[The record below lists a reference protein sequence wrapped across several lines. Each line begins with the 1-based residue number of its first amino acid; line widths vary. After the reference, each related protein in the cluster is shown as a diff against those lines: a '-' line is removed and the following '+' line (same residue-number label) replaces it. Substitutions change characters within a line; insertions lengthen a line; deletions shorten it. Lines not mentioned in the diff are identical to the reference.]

1 MNSYQLLKNSF
12 CGGFEECV
20 ALLAFDGGK
29 SATGHPGPVV
39 PLRSSPD
46 QAGFAYFSGTRLI
59 GKILFTRTLKG
70 GISIQWRFI
79 EPVPEEITRTFGE
92 GDVAAE
98 PLRSYCFEPDCP
110 VLDFLYRCAYA
121 EYRQLKEGRGNTGL
135 IGQIESACTRVRAH
149 HRVILPSPRLGQNLE
164 RDLDSLARDPVYT
177 WKERL
182 QQSRRMKHTYREIAA
197 LKHRVHRKSGFAVH
211 RWPSRALGS
220 LRGMGRRFLIRP
232 IENLTGL
239 WGYLFLDPL
248 HWFLGVVRANLGYSM
263 ALAVYS
269 PFTFFFITQP
279 MNPHAM
285 WAVGKVRNAAIDLL
299 ETQRKPIPDPRH
311 IPGDWGRRMDG
322 FKSLQIKLEENLHFS
337 SRMGRL
343 EHLETQLGWPMAVEG
358 AWNESRRYLDLL
370 NALAAKKSSPLLTGL
385 LRSETGRTRR
395 FRWYLWDRTLRFML
409 DHPWVALDPEG
420 EQRGAE
426 LAIQRIRRLYREM
439 SDAIRLE
446 MPDAVLPREG
456 QWVLEGLSS
465 TPVESTPD
473 VSSPRSRWIHHWDR
487 LYLLQS
493 KAQESAQAGLQLY
506 AWSIRNTISTFQYFL
521 STKREELALLALHS
535 RPSPSFTDHY
545 RHARYLLQIEFDSIR
560 SELESS
566 LPQDSEAGLRL
577 QLLADLDGFLKEREE
592 LM

>member
-1 MNSYQLLKNSF
+1 
-12 CGGFEECV
+12 
-20 ALLAFDGGK
+20 
-29 SATGHPGPVV
+29 
-39 PLRSSPD
+39 
-46 QAGFAYFSGTRLI
+46 
-59 GKILFTRTLKG
+59 
-70 GISIQWRFI
+70 
-79 EPVPEEITRTFGE
+79 
-92 GDVAAE
+92 
-98 PLRSYCFEPDCP
+98 
-110 VLDFLYRCAYA
+110 
-121 EYRQLKEGRGNTGL
+121 
-135 IGQIESACTRVRAH
+135 
-149 HRVILPSPRLGQNLE
+149 
-164 RDLDSLARDPVYT
+164 
-177 WKERL
+177 
-182 QQSRRMKHTYREIAA
+182 
-197 LKHRVHRKSGFAVH
+197 
-211 RWPSRALGS
+211 
-220 LRGMGRRFLIRP
+220 MGRRFLIRP